1 MKARAQLEQGRDLP
15 VGLNAATGGLQRSDE
30 KLEQRRFARAVVAD
44 NADAFT
50 VGHRKRDIAQHM
62 IELMPGPAQ
71 KNLGKPILR
80 TGVDLEIFVDVLDDN
95 SRWRMDQFIVLEI
108 YRTSPK
114 ACLIRMNSQPPNK

>member
-15 VGLNAATGGLQRSDE
+15 VGLNAATGGLQRADE
-30 KLEQRRFARAVVAD
+30 QLEQRRFARAVVAD

-80 TGVDLEIFVDVLDDN
+80 TGVDLEIFVDVLNGEGEGADDG
-95 SRWRMDQFIVLEI
+95 SASKR
-108 YRTSPK
+108 
-114 ACLIRMNSQPPNK
+114 